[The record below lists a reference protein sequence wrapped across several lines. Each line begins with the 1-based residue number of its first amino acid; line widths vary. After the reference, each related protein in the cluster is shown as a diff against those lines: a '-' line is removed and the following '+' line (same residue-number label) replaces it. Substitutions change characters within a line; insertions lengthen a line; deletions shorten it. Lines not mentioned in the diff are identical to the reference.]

1 MVDPK
6 EVKPRTVKRNRS
18 RNLISGVVLN
28 EVGKRNQRELI
39 EQYYVSLGATF
50 ERICEQRPASDPH
63 AALIAQI
70 KGLLSAEN
78 TWSNAYKIEQL
89 IIPLYSDIELDIE
102 LKRQLLDAKYY
113 FYPNVY
119 AYYEEAKKAL
129 DNQGAGSPPED
140 QRHEREVLFSRLVK
154 DLQWRRQLID
164 SGRDYARF
172 IRIRSG
178 MFFIVSVIIFLL
190 VLIFL
195 TKLPQY
201 LLYLAMASGFIGA
214 SFSVLI
220 NLKKRLTES
229 NYEELRVTYRWSY
242 ILTRGFIGLGAAL
255 IIFFF
260 LKAELLIGP
269 AFPVVAV
276 AELTA
281 DSRSGKTLAPAESTA
296 PSQIDPAVAN
306 QADTT
311 NNPVSAVGGDAAAA
325 DLPPDGDD
333 SDKKDENPEKERALL
348 LIWCFLAGFSESL
361 VPTLLK
367 KTKEKATS

>member
-119 AYYEEAKKAL
+119 AYYEKAKKAL
-129 DNQGAGSPPED
+129 DEQGADSPLAD
-140 QRHEREVLFSRLVK
+140 QRLEREVLFSRLVK
-154 DLQWRRQLID
+154 DLQWRRQLKN
-164 SGRDYARF
+164 SSRDYARS

-178 MFFIVSVIIFLL
+178 IFFMMSVVIFVP
-190 VLIFL
+190 VLFFV
-195 TKLPQY
+195 KEH
-201 LLYLAMASGFIGA
+201 LLYLAMASGLIGA
-214 SFSVLI
+214 FFSVLI
-220 NLKKRLTES
+220 NLKKRLAES
-229 NYEELRVTYRWSY
+229 NYEELRVTYRRMY

-348 LIWCFLAGFSESL
+348 IIWCFLAGFSESL